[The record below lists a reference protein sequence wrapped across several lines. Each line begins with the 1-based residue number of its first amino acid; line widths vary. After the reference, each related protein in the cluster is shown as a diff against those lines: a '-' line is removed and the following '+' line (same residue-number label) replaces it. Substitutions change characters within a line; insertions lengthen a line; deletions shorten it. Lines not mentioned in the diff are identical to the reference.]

1 MNTSYA
7 FDDLAEWLTALS
19 RPATLLE
26 LGVLLLC
33 AGLAWV
39 LVSAVRRSVQNTD
52 GRSILFGR
60 RVVDGVLFPLLLLC
74 LAYGARVL
82 LSHGGTTHV
91 FRIALPAL
99 VALLVIRMGVKVL
112 QVAFR
117 ETPLVRVLERSI
129 SWVAWGAMVLWVSGL
144 LPLMLEELDQIH
156 WKVGDATM
164 SLRTLIEGSLTAG
177 AVLILTLWVSSA
189 FEARLLRAASVGDL
203 SLRKAVSN
211 AVRALLL
218 LIGLMVALTAAGV
231 DLTALSVLG
240 GTMGVGIGLGLQKLA
255 SNYVSGFVMLAE
267 RSVRIGDTVR
277 VDNFEG
283 VVADINAR
291 YSVIRAPTG
300 RESIVPNEMFIVN
313 RVENLSL
320 SDRTLWL
327 STVLLVPYDVDL
339 DAVLGWIEQ
348 ATRAQPRVL
357 QQPAPTVALSGFP
370 VDGLEITVGYWIGDP
385 ENGQLNIRSDVNR
398 AILQALRAQG
408 IRMPPPQRPAAPAV
422 AGYN

>member
-144 LPLMLEELDQIH
+144 LPLMRDEKG
-156 WKVGDATM
+156 W
-164 SLRTLIEGSLTAG
+164 LR
-177 AVLILTLWVSSA
+177 
-189 FEARLLRAASVGDL
+189 F
-203 SLRKAVSN
+203 
-211 AVRALLL
+211 
-218 LIGLMVALTAAGV
+218 
-231 DLTALSVLG
+231 
-240 GTMGVGIGLGLQKLA
+240 
-255 SNYVSGFVMLAE
+255 
-267 RSVRIGDTVR
+267 
-277 VDNFEG
+277 
-283 VVADINAR
+283 
-291 YSVIRAPTG
+291 
-300 RESIVPNEMFIVN
+300 
-313 RVENLSL
+313 
-320 SDRTLWL
+320 
-327 STVLLVPYDVDL
+327 
-339 DAVLGWIEQ
+339 
-348 ATRAQPRVL
+348 
-357 QQPAPTVALSGFP
+357 
-370 VDGLEITVGYWIGDP
+370 IGDP
-385 ENGQLNIRSDVNR
+385 RSDYSDVLCAPEEAAAVAPPEAPASSPAATALR
-398 AILQALRAQG
+398 RRIGLTLVAPLVLFAGERVQAIL
-408 IRMPPPQRPAAPAV
+408 PPPDNDEVVAV
-422 AGYN
+422 GGKAFGERLADPRGRAGDEGQ